1 MNLLSHLPNSSKV
14 WIFQANQIL
23 NEKEMTFIH
32 KEVSNFLVE
41 WNAHGSSLS
50 NGFELVDSLF
60 LIIGVDESKA
70 VASGCSKD
78 SLTRKIQ
85 EIGNHINIDFFNRL
99 NIAYLDKN
107 NQIEIKNLNEFK
119 AGLQNDSIR
128 LNTIIYN
135 NLIETKEDLEL
146 RWKIPVQK
154 SWLHNMVKAI

>member
-1 MNLLSHLPNSSKV
+1 MNLLSHLPNSSKI

-32 KEVSNFLVE
+32 KEMSHFLVE

-50 NGFELVDSLF
+50 NGFELVDALF
-60 LIIGVDESKA
+60 LIVGVDESKV

-85 EIGNHINIDFFNRL
+85 EIGNQLKIDFFNRL
-99 NIAYLDKN
+99 NIAYLNQN
-107 NQIEIKNLNEFK
+107 NQIEIKDLSKFK

-128 LNTIIYN
+128 QNTIIYN
-135 NLIETKEDLEL
+135 NLIETKEDLEQ
-146 RWKIPVQK
+146 RWKIPVK
-154 SWLHNMVKAI
+154 ESWLHNMVKAI